1 MAKKT
6 TYAYP
11 AFIELAPEHG
21 EEEGGSEFRPLAQV
35 LRHPELQRRVL
46 DKRAFNRLRATMRK
60 RGHLIEIDPKSIN

>member
-1 MAKKT
+1 MAKK

-11 AFIELAPEHG
+11 AFIELAPEPG
-21 EEEGGSEFRPLAQV
+21 AEEASSEFRPLAQV
-35 LRHPELQRRVL
+35 LRHPDLQRRVL